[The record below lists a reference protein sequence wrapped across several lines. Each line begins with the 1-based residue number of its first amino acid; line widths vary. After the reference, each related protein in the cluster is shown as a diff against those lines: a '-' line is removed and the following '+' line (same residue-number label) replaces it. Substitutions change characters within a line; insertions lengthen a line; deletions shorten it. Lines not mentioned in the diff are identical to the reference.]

1 MGIRDERAKFSAG
14 IVERIESALAKEFGD
29 IYRTSD
35 NYNTLTFEVGQFKD
49 QDLYGSV
56 KFTLHKPSYNLDDEI
71 EIFEDF
77 YAMREKQTAEKNKAK
92 EAVKKQFYCFFLLI
106 LSEGIFSEK
115 LERIES
121 FQKNFA
127 CFV

>member
-77 YAMREKQTAEKNKAK
+77 YAMREKQIAEKNKVK

-106 LSEGIFSEK
+106 LSGRIFSEK

-121 FQKNFA
+121 FYRNFMR
-127 CFV
+127 FV

>member
-77 YAMREKQTAEKNKAK
+77 YAMREKQTAEKNKTK

-106 LSEGIFSEK
+106 LSEGVFSEK
-115 LERIES
+115 LERIGD
-121 FQKNFA
+121 F
-127 CFV
+127 C

>member
-77 YAMREKQTAEKNKAK
+77 YAMREKQTAEKNKVK
-92 EAVKKQFYCFFLLI
+92 EAVKK
-106 LSEGIFSEK
+106 
-115 LERIES
+115 
-121 FQKNFA
+121 
-127 CFV
+127 